1 MAEETNDKQITLAPS
16 WKHHFIG
23 YLLSVLCI
31 PLFGLGLIGLYF
43 VYKKH
48 QNVSYRVTDTQISSA
63 DTKYQRNI
71 DLVNI
76 ENVRIEQNWLQ
87 QKLGIGTLVLETSA
101 VTMEVLGMEQP
112 EKLKAM
118 IEKAIAVQKK
128 QNQKKNFRKKPDP
141 KYRPGSMDK
150 MDYLTGLWQQ
160 GLISNDDFEDESKHF
175 E

>member
-1 MAEETNDKQITLAPS
+1 MAKKTNDKQITLAPS

-31 PLFGLGLIGLYF
+31 PLFGIGLIALYF

-48 QNVSYRVTDTQISSA
+48 KSVSYRVTDTQISST

-76 ENVRIEQNWLQ
+76 EDVSIQQGWLQ
-87 QKLGIGTLVLETSA
+87 EKLGIGTLVLETSA
-101 VTMEVLGMEQP
+101 AVMEVVGMEQP
-112 EKLKAM
+112 EKLKSM

-128 QNQKKNFRKKPDP
+128 QQEKKTFRQKPDP
-141 KYRPGSMDK
+141 KYKPGDMDK

-160 GLISNDDFEDESKHF
+160 GLISDDDFEDERKHF